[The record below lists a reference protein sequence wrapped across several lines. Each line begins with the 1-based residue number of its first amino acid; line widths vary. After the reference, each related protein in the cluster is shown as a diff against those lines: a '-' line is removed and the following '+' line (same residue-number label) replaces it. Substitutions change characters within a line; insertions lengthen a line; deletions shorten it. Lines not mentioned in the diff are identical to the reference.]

1 MGSKAT
7 VDLMPLL
14 KPVEE
19 QAVSRF
25 RKECVGG
32 AESKEAA
39 PILEELEGLV
49 SEEREQALKRNFA
62 SIQEQAALLR
72 DECVKQAKVCERV

>member
-25 RKECVGG
+25 REECVGG
-32 AESKEAA
+32 AGSTEAA
-39 PILEELEGLV
+39 PILKELEGLV
-49 SEEREQALKRNFA
+49 SEEREQTLKRNFA
-62 SIQEQAALLR
+62 SIEEQAALLR